1 MLLLTHGYSEFKQEI
16 SVYPYTWIHSVVCL
30 YVIHQI
36 NRLRHIQVND
46 IIHFLAQSIISL
58 VIVKKSTNTYLW
70 KKNLLRSLF
79 WPFLSTA
86 IKITC
91 DPSQY
96 FFCFACEKLVHTI
109 SQRMWIFSSPS
120 FQCYIVFGWPVISSD
135 MWHKKKKISLK
146 FLLFSISVTLFNIVR
161 YVIWT
166 MNRKDGNRNHRAV
179 SCTL

>member
-1 MLLLTHGYSEFKQEI
+1 M
-16 SVYPYTWIHSVVCL
+16 SVYPYSWIHSVVCL
-30 YVIHQI
+30 YVINQI

-70 KKNLLRSLF
+70 RKKICCARYFGLFYLL
-79 WPFLSTA
+79 LSKLHA
-86 IKITC
+86 IHLNI
-91 DPSQY
+91 S
-96 FFCFACEKLVHTI
+96 FVLLVKNWYTQFH
-109 SQRMWIFSSPS
+109 REYLKMWIFSSPS

-135 MWHKKKKISLK
+135 MWHKKKKNISLK